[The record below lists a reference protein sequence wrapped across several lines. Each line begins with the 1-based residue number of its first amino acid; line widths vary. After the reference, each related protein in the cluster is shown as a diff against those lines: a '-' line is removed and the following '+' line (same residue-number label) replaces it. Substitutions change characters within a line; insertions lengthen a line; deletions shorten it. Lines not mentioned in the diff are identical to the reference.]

1 MSIAGVAPS
10 PTGDCRQVAI
20 KAGGGMI
27 DSTFGLSTIGQLHLP
42 AQDLQRAVGFYRDT
56 LGIRFLFEVP
66 RMAFFD
72 LDGVRLM
79 LGAREEQPGSSGSIV
94 YYRVDDIVHARDV
107 LGERG
112 VHFDQEPVLIAEMED
127 HDLWMAFF
135 HDTEGNQLALM
146 AEVPKP

>member
-1 MSIAGVAPS
+1 M
-10 PTGDCRQVAI
+10 TDE
-20 KAGGGMI
+20 
-27 DSTFGLSTIGQLHLP
+27 DFGLTNLGQILMP
-42 AQDLQRAVGFYRDT
+42 VKDLARALAFYRDT

-79 LGAREEQPGSSGSIV
+79 LAEQDEEANHPGSIL
-94 YYRVDDIVHARDV
+94 YYRVDDIQAATAS

-112 VHFDQEPVLIAEMED
+112 ATCAQEPSLIAEMED

-135 HDTEGNQLALM
+135 QDSEGTHLAIM
-146 AEVPKP
+146 SEVPNS